1 MRAYPIE
8 IKQKNQSYF
17 TLMFEDTELLLM
29 NNEII
34 CYKSLQELLDK
45 EKNNYEIDDSLYI
58 HDFTCDE
65 YVNPINYDDV
75 LTNWNLLNTI
85 AGYYGMYFEGDAK
98 KRTYTYNYLFCCV
111 TSNEKLPKA
120 INLPQK
126 CVKDIFFVFKKKD
139 RILKKLHYVNK

>member
-58 HDFTCDE
+58 HDFTCD
-65 YVNPINYDDV
+65 
-75 LTNWNLLNTI
+75 
-85 AGYYGMYFEGDAK
+85 
-98 KRTYTYNYLFCCV
+98 
-111 TSNEKLPKA
+111 
-120 INLPQK
+120 
-126 CVKDIFFVFKKKD
+126 
-139 RILKKLHYVNK
+139 